1 MKSNKTG
8 RFSFLRATIMRLKPP
23 RRLSAITAERRLRA
37 SPERLVPLATAALLL
52 SGCVVGPDF
61 QTPNAPGVAGYTA
74 ETALKATSATAAAGG
89 TSQSFVTGR
98 DIPKE
103 WWALFRSRQI
113 NALVEEATHNHPDVQ
128 AAQFALRSARESVR
142 AEQGAL
148 FPQVSANGSATREQT
163 SLASAG
169 ESGPASLYNLY
180 SASVSVSYTLDVFGG
195 TRRQIESLQAQADYQ
210 RFELEATYL
219 ALTANVVTAAITDA
233 SLRAQIAATKD
244 IIKAE
249 TDQLARIRGQF
260 ELGGVA
266 QSDVLSQQSTL
277 LATEATLPPLQ
288 KQLAQ
293 QRDQL
298 MAYLGRLPSED
309 RGEGVDLSA
318 LHLPR
323 ALPVSLPSALVRQR
337 PDIREAEATLHQA
350 TANVGVAIADM
361 LPQVTL
367 SGSAG
372 SSALSAPKLFS
383 PQTITWSVASSVSQK
398 IFDGGTLFHTKE
410 ADVATYQ
417 QDLAKY
423 KSAVLTAFQNVADAL
438 RAVQSDADTL
448 KADAASEKVALDSL
462 AMAEQQYKAGA
473 VAYSTIIA
481 DQQTYQNAVISRVKA
496 QATRFAD
503 TAALFQ
509 ALGGGWWNRID
520 ETPDAAPRVAPG
532 YLAGPE
538 QQTREAAKETAR

>member
-1 MKSNKTG
+1 
-8 RFSFLRATIMRLKPP
+8 MRLKPA
-23 RRLSAITAERRLRA
+23 RRISAMTAGRGLYIA
-37 SPERLVPLATAALLL
+37 PLAAAAALLG
-52 SGCVVGPDF
+52 GCMVGPDF
-61 QTPNAPGVAGYTA
+61 KTPDAPAVAGYTA
-74 ETALKATSATAAAGG
+74 EPILKATSATAAAGG
-89 TSQSFVTGR
+89 LSQSFANGR
-98 DIPKE
+98 DIPGQ
-103 WWALFRSRQI
+103 WWTLFRSRQI
-113 NALVEEATHNHPDVQ
+113 NALVEEAIRNHPDVQ
-128 AAQFALRSARESVR
+128 AAQFALRSARENVR
-142 AEQGAL
+142 SEQGSL
-148 FPQVSANGSATREQT
+148 FPQVSADGSATREQT
-163 SLASAG
+163 SLASGG
-169 ESGPASLYNLY
+169 EAGPATLYNLY
-180 SASVSVSYTLDVFGG
+180 SASVSVSYTLDIFGG
-195 TRRQIESLQAQADYQ
+195 TQRQIESLRAQADYQ
-210 RFELEATYL
+210 RFQLEATYL

-233 SLRAQIAATKD
+233 SLRAQIAATQD

-249 TDQLARIRGQF
+249 TDQLTRIRGQF

-277 LATEATLPPLQ
+277 LATQATLPPLQ

-298 MAYLGRLPSED
+298 MAYLGRLPNQD
-309 RGEGVDLSA
+309 RGESVDLSA
-318 LHLPR
+318 LRLPR

-337 PDIREAEATLHQA
+337 PDIRQAEATLHQA

-367 SGSAG
+367 SGSYG
-372 SSALSAPKLFS
+372 SSALSADKLFS
-383 PQTITWSVASSVSQK
+383 PQTIAWSVASSVSQK
-398 IFDGGTLFHTKE
+398 IFDGGALFHTKE

-417 QDLAKY
+417 QDLGKY
-423 KSAVLTAFQNVADAL
+423 KSAVITAFQNVADSL

-462 AMAEQQYKAGA
+462 TMAELQYKAGA
-473 VAYSTIIA
+473 VAYSTIIT

-509 ALGGGWWNRID
+509 ALGGGWWSRVD

-538 QQTREAAKETAR
+538 QQAHATTKESAR